1 MKAKHTL
8 VLVSAFVCFSLTT
21 QSFGQERDDDFYQPW
36 VDYRDG
42 EISVTFDD
50 TPIQF
55 ALHAFQA
62 KTGLQIVIPSSVES
76 KVVNLRLEG
85 QPLESALQSLISNIG
100 YKNFALMYDDAG
112 RPRRAVVVETQV
124 EMPRRP
130 SPQPTEPAAAQLT
143 AEERDSLL
151 RDLQRWSELTAEARG
166 RIEDRLKSLPAS
178 VDRDQLVAEYGRQI
192 LGLTREVLA
201 AIN

>member
-1 MKAKHTL
+1 MKTKFTL
-8 VLVSAFVCFSLTT
+8 VLISAFVCFSVTV

-42 EISVTFDD
+42 EISMAFDQ
-50 TPIQF
+50 TPIRF
-55 ALHAFQA
+55 ALYAFQA
-62 KTGLQIVIPSSVES
+62 RTGLQIVIPSNTES

-112 RPRRAVVVETQV
+112 RPNRAVVLETLVEAPRSARTQRI
-124 EMPRRP
+124 ETA
-130 SPQPTEPAAAQLT
+130 QAQLPP
-143 AEERDSLL
+143 EERDRLL
-151 RDLQRWSELTAEARG
+151 RDLQRWSELSSEERG

-178 VDRDQLVAEYGRQI
+178 VDRDQLVAEYGRQV
-192 LGLTREVLA
+192 LGLTQEVIA